1 MGELRNRREAVM
13 NDEQPGDKVPADS
26 ATGTIV
32 ARAMLKVPT
41 RTVVILTR
49 WPNNKAR
56 RGQPLSIESTRG
68 S

>member
-13 NDEQPGDKVPADS
+13 NDEQPGDKVPGDS
-26 ATGTIV
+26 ATGTID
-32 ARAMLKVPT
+32 ARAMLKVAT

-56 RGQPLSIESTRG
+56 RGLPLSIESIRR